1 MRQSIKDMSMRM
13 LNGQNNFIE
22 TVQQIASCNQEQAMK
37 VFKVY
42 RNCKVLKYSAGIGRY
57 SVIHGGFLE
66 KDTIQRAIES

>member
-1 MRQSIKDMSMRM
+1 MKTSIEDMSMRM
-13 LNGQNNFIE
+13 LNGQNNFVE
-22 TVQQIASCNQEQAMK
+22 TIQQIVGCTHDEAIK

-66 KDTIQRAIES
+66 KDTIQCAIDA